1 MKTQTHKKP
10 DEQAGETEKVLN
22 RTEATWVANWL
33 GKKGKDVLNGWM
45 GVYQML
51 PSVIAEK
58 FGVDVEDVRSAMRGD
73 KR

>member
-1 MKTQTHKKP
+1 MKTDTRKKP

-33 GKKGKDVLNGWM
+33 GKKGRDVLNGWM
-45 GVYQML
+45 GVYQMS
-51 PSVIAEK
+51 PSLIAEK
-58 FGVDVEDVRSAMRGD
+58 FNVAIEDVLSAMRGE